1 MLATCEYEGRL
12 TDILT
17 RAFSQ
22 VETVRSSALFFPSVG
37 SLRNA
42 LSSNGAD
49 PRKVTGDPGSGEDPG
64 YRRSICDAERRAYHD
79 RTWVPDR
86 ESDQRCCNPKIKTDT
101 KNRVGRTNAIFES
114 RNTVIR

>member
-1 MLATCEYEGRL
+1 MLTTCEYEGRL

-49 PRKVTGDPGSGEDPG
+49 PRKVTGDPGSREDPG

-86 ESDQRCCNPKIKTDT
+86 ESEQRNGQDGQRDHKRFLP
-101 KNRVGRTNAIFES
+101 AS
-114 RNTVIR
+114 RGVPYRC